1 MEILNDPLPDEL
13 VDATRQAK
21 GNFFT
26 KNARY
31 RSAVCKHLGL
41 QWESIDGKGNCFFA
55 AVSASLLA
63 TLPADRTD
71 DLVGEQQLRA
81 VVVDFL
87 RLQTQLGDDLAERV
101 QIEIDAELNVR
112 SFCFA
117 KLNHLTLTVQIPLI
131 CSRRGVPRVKP
142 STREEYLDA
151 VAVDAVWIQGYH
163 WLRAVSHIARVRVG
177 LVIYPFDSV
186 IYFGQG
192 DYTIFLYKADAE
204 THFDALVPAQ
214 RA

>member
-1 MEILNDPLPDEL
+1 MEILNDPLPEEL
-13 VDATRQAK
+13 VEGARQAK
-21 GNFFT
+21 GNLIT
-26 KNARY
+26 RNAKY

-41 QWESIDGKGNCFFA
+41 RWKSIAGKGNCFFA
-55 AVSASLLA
+55 AVSTSLLA

-71 DLVGEQQLRA
+71 GLVGEQQLRA

-87 RLQTQLGDDLAERV
+87 RLQTQLGDYLAERV
-101 QIEIDAELNVR
+101 QVEIDAELNVG

-117 KLNHLTLTVQIPLI
+117 QLNHLTLTVQIPLI
-131 CSRRGVPRVKP
+131 CSRRGVPQVKP
-142 STREEYLDA
+142 STRQEYLDA

-163 WLRAVSHIARVRVG
+163 WLRAISHIARVRVG
-177 LVIYPFDSV
+177 LVIFPFDSV